1 MGKEGIICF
10 VLAAIIAFT
19 LSWLLCA
26 KHTGGKPKIGLSLVL
41 YKGNNACLHIHHC
54 MYMAAF
60 AVLMTVIILISK
72 GTFNP
77 AIMGIY
83 GALLGASLTD
93 LRYSDF
99 LKVNVACSAEN
110 TRS

>member
-1 MGKEGIICF
+1 MGKDGIICF

-19 LSWLLCA
+19 LSWVLGA
-26 KHTGGKPKIGLSLVL
+26 KHTGGKPKIGFSLVL
-41 YKGNNACLHIHHC
+41 YRGNNACLHIHHW

-60 AVLMTVIILISK
+60 AALMTVIILISK

-93 LRYSDF
+93 LRYGDF
-99 LKVNVACSAEN
+99 LKVNVACSTEK
-110 TRS
+110 

>member
-1 MGKEGIICF
+1 MGKDGIICF

-19 LSWLLCA
+19 LSWVLGA
-26 KHTGGKPKIGLSLVL
+26 KIGFSLVL
-41 YKGNNACLHIHHC
+41 YRGNNACLHIHHW

-60 AVLMTVIILISK
+60 AALMTVIILISK

-99 LKVNVACSAEN
+99 LKVIVACSTEK
-110 TRS
+110 